1 MLLSQAIMKSIII
14 NSPFEAEIIDE
25 DVPVAGPGE
34 LVVQAK
40 LSGISSGTE
49 MFLYRGTYPNFK
61 LKKWAQWQEYPVR
74 PGYELVG
81 KVVEVGPPARG
92 GDAGGAIDSLQPSAG
107 TIVADTDEFQVGDRV
122 VCLGTHQQFAAVPAT
137 LAAKIPDSV
146 TDEAA
151 TLAVLGTTTMHST
164 RRLQLE
170 YGDTVA
176 VIGMGVVGNLALQH
190 AKLGGAAKTIAL
202 DLDRERLELAEKVG
216 ADHTVQVGAED
227 PVELVYQY
235 TNGIGADA
243 VVEASGARGTLQTA
257 LGVVRD
263 RGIVELLGWRTE
275 ESSFEFGDLY
285 FKEGTII
292 ATRAIGPDPGIPYS
306 YVRWGY
312 DQSLR
317 LVVDMIA
324 DGRLKADFYEP
335 AKFSYKE
342 IKQVYDQIHREPTC
356 IGLQAILV
364 WK

>member
-1 MLLSQAIMKSIII
+1 MKSIII
-14 NSPFEAEIIDE
+14 NGPFEVEIIDE
-25 DVPVAGPGE
+25 DIPVAGPGE
-34 LVVQAK
+34 IVVEAE

-49 MFLYRGTYPNFK
+49 MFLYRGTYPNFR
-61 LKKWAQWQEYPVR
+61 LKKWAQWQAYPVR
-74 PGYELVG
+74 PGYELMG
-81 KVVEVGPPARG
+81 RVVEVGPPARG
-92 GDAGGAIDSLQPSAG
+92 AEAGGSVASLQPSAG

-164 RRLQLE
+164 RRLRLE

-202 DLDRERLELAEKVG
+202 DLDRSRLELARKVG
-216 ADHTVQVGAED
+216 ADHTIHVGVGDA
-227 PVELVYQY
+227 VELTYQY

-243 VVEASGARGTLQTA
+243 VVEASGAAGTLQTA
-257 LGVVRD
+257 LDIMRD
-263 RGIVELLGWRTE
+263 RGTVELLGWRTE

-285 FKEGTII
+285 FREGTII

-317 LVVDMIA
+317 LAVGMIA
-324 DGRLKADFYEP
+324 DGRLKADFFEP
-335 AKFSYKE
+335 ARFSYKN
-342 IKQVYDQIHREPTC
+342 IKQVYDQIHTAPTS
-356 IGLQAILV
+356 IGLQAILI

>member
-1 MLLSQAIMKSIII
+1 MKSIII
-14 NSPFEAEIIDE
+14 NGPFDVEIFAE
-25 DVPVAGPGE
+25 DVPLAGPGE
-34 LVVQAK
+34 IVVEAA

-61 LKKWAQWQEYPVR
+61 LKKWPQWQDYPVR

-81 KVVEVGPPARG
+81 RVVEVGPPARG
-92 GDAGGAIDSLQPSAG
+92 AEAGGSVASLQPSAG

-122 VCLGTHQQFAAVPAT
+122 ICLGTHQQFTAVPAT

-146 TDEAA
+146 SAEAA

-164 RRLQLE
+164 RRLHLE

-190 AKLGGAAKTIAL
+190 ARLGGAAKTIAL
-202 DLDRERLELAEKVG
+202 DLDRGRLDLAEKVG
-216 ADHTVQVGAED
+216 ADHTVQVGVED
-227 PVELVYQY
+227 AVELVYRY
-235 TNGIGADA
+235 TKGIGADA
-243 VVEASGARGTLQTA
+243 VVEASGAKGTLQAA
-257 LGVVRD
+257 LDIMRD
-263 RGIVELLGWRTE
+263 RGTVELLGWRTE

-317 LVVDMIA
+317 LAVDMIA
-324 DGRLKADFYEP
+324 DGRLRTDFYEP
-335 AKFSYKE
+335 ARFSYKD
-342 IKQVYDQIHREPTC
+342 IKQVYDQIHREPTSV
-356 IGLQAILV
+356 GLQAILI

>member
-1 MLLSQAIMKSIII
+1 MQSIII
-14 NSPFEAEIIDE
+14 NRPFDVAIVDE
-25 DVPVAGPGE
+25 EVPQAGPGE
-34 LVVQAK
+34 IVVEAE

-49 MFLYRGTYPNFK
+49 MFLYRGTYPNFR
-61 LKKWAQWQEYPVR
+61 LKKWDQWQAYPVR

-81 KVVEVGPPARG
+81 RVVEVGPPA
-92 GDAGGAIDSLQPSAG
+92 AGGAASGSIGSLQPGAG
-107 TIVADTDEFQVGDRV
+107 VIRADTPEFKVGDRV
-122 VCLGTHQQFAAVPAT
+122 VCLGTHQQWAKVPAT

-170 YGDTVA
+170 YGDSVA

-190 AKLGGAAKTIAL
+190 AKLAGAAKTIAL
-202 DLDRERLELAEKVG
+202 DLDKRRLELAEKVG
-216 ADHTVQVGAED
+216 ADYAIQVGVED
-227 PVELVYQY
+227 PVQRVYQY
-235 TNGIGADA
+235 THTMGADA
-243 VVEASGARGTLQTA
+243 VVEASGAAGTLQLA
-257 LGVVRD
+257 LELMRD
-263 RGIVELLGWRTE
+263 RGRVELLGWRTE
-275 ESSFEFGDLY
+275 ESSFLFGDLY

-317 LVVDMIA
+317 LAVHMIA
-324 DGRLKADFYEP
+324 DGRLKTDFFEP
-335 AKFSYKE
+335 ARFSYQE
-342 IKQVYDQIHREPTC
+342 IQRVYTQIDKDPTSV
-356 IGLQAILV
+356 GLQAVLA

>member
-1 MLLSQAIMKSIII
+1 MKSIII
-14 NSPFEAEIIDE
+14 KGPFDVEIIDE
-25 DVPVAGPGE
+25 DTPKAGPGE
-34 LVVQAK
+34 IVVETE

-49 MFLYRGTYPNFK
+49 MFLYRGTYPNLR
-61 LKKWAQWQEYPVR
+61 LKKWDQWKEYPVY

-81 KVVEVGPPARG
+81 RVVDVGPPALG
-92 GDAGGAIDSLQPSAG
+92 PDSSKSIGSLQPSAG
-107 TIVADTDEFQVGDRV
+107 VVIADTDEFKVGDRV
-122 VCLGTHQQFAAVPAT
+122 LCLGTHQQFSKVPAT

-146 TDEAA
+146 SNEQA

-176 VIGMGVVGNLALQH
+176 VIGVGVVGNLALQH

-202 DLDRERLELAEKVG
+202 DLDRARLELAERAG
-216 ADHTVQVGAED
+216 ADHSIQVGVED
-227 PVELVYQY
+227 PVELVRQY
-235 TNGIGADA
+235 THHIGADA
-243 VVEASGARGTLQTA
+243 VVEASGAEGTLQLA
-257 LGVVRD
+257 LEIMRD
-263 RGIVELLGWRTE
+263 RGSVELLGWRTE

-317 LVVDMIA
+317 LAVKMIS
-324 DGRLKADFYEP
+324 DGRLKADFFEP
-335 AKFSYKE
+335 SRFSYKD
-342 IKQVYDQIHREPTC
+342 IKKVYDQIHKEPTS
-356 IGLQAILV
+356 IGLQAVLL

>member
-1 MLLSQAIMKSIII
+1 MQSIII
-14 NSPFEAEIIDE
+14 KGPFDVEIVDE
-25 DVPVAGPGE
+25 EIPTAGPGE
-34 LVVQAK
+34 IVVEAEV
-40 LSGISSGTE
+40 SGISSGTE
-49 MFLYRGTYPNFK
+49 MFLYRGTFPNFK

-81 KVVEVGPPARG
+81 RVVEVGPPARSG
-92 GDAGGAIDSLQPSAG
+92 VAGGLMASLQPSAG
-107 TIVADTDEFQVGDRV
+107 VVVADSDEFKVGDRV
-122 VCLGTHQQFAAVPAT
+122 VCLGTHQKFAKVPAT
-137 LAAKIPDSV
+137 LAARLPDSV

-170 YGDTVA
+170 YGTTVA
-176 VIGMGVVGNLALQH
+176 VIGVGVVGNLALQH
-190 AKLGGAAKTIAL
+190 ARLGGAARTIAL
-202 DLDRERLELAEKVG
+202 DLDQTRLALARKVG
-216 ADHTVQVGAED
+216 ADHTIQVGVED
-227 PVELVYQY
+227 HVKRVYQV
-235 TNGIGADA
+235 TQGMGADA
-243 VVEASGARGTLQTA
+243 VVEASGAAGTLQTA
-257 LGVVRD
+257 LEIMRD

-317 LVVDMIA
+317 LAVDMIA
-324 DGRLKADFYEP
+324 DGRLKTDFFEP
-335 AKFSYKE
+335 VKFSYKD
-342 IKQVYDQIHREPTC
+342 IHQVYAQLYREPTRM
-356 IGLQAILV
+356 GLQAMLV

>member
-1 MLLSQAIMKSIII
+1 MKSIII
-14 NSPFEAEIIDE
+14 NSPFDVEIIDE

-34 LVVQAK
+34 IVVEAE

-61 LKKWAQWQEYPVR
+61 LKKWGQWQEYPVC

-81 KVVEVGPPARG
+81 RVVEVGPPAH
-92 GDAGGAIDSLQPSAG
+92 GAEGEGSIAALGPSAG

-122 VCLGTHQQFAAVPAT
+122 ICLGTHQQFAAVPAT

-146 TDEAA
+146 TAEAA

-164 RRLQLE
+164 RRLHLE

-202 DLDRERLELAEKVG
+202 DLERERLDLAQKVG
-216 ADHTVQVGAED
+216 ADHTVQVGVED
-227 PVELVYQY
+227 AVELVYRY
-235 TNGIGADA
+235 TKGIGADT
-243 VVEASGARGTLQTA
+243 VVEASGAKGTLQAA
-257 LGVVRD
+257 LDIMRD
-263 RGIVELLGWRTE
+263 RGTVELLGWRTE

-317 LVVDMIA
+317 LAVDMIA
-324 DGRLKADFYEP
+324 AGRLKTDFYEP
-335 AKFSYKE
+335 ARFSYKD
-342 IKQVYDQIHREPTC
+342 IKQVYDQIHTEPTSV
-356 IGLQAILV
+356 GLQAILI

>member
-1 MLLSQAIMKSIII
+1 VKSIVI
-14 NSPFEAEIIDE
+14 NGPFEVEAIDE
-25 DVPVAGPGE
+25 DLPQAGPGE
-34 LVVQAK
+34 IVVEAE

-61 LKKWAQWQEYPVR
+61 LKKWPQWRAHPVR

-81 KVVEVGPPARG
+81 RVVEVGPPART
-92 GDAGGAIDSLQPSAG
+92 AGASGSVDSLQPSAG
-107 TIVADTDEFQVGDRV
+107 ITVADSDEFQVGDRV
-122 VCLGTHQQFAAVPAT
+122 VCLGTHQQYAVVPAT

-146 TDEAA
+146 TDEQA

-202 DLDRERLELAEKVG
+202 DLDEARLELAKKVG
-216 ADHTVQVGAED
+216 ADHTIQVGVED
-227 PVELVYQY
+227 PVGLVYQY
-235 TNGIGADA
+235 TNGMGADA
-243 VVEASGARGTLQTA
+243 VVEASGAAGTLQLA
-257 LGVVRD
+257 LELMRD
-263 RGIVELLGWRTE
+263 RGTVELLGWRTE

-285 FKEGTII
+285 FKEGKII
-292 ATRAIGPDPGIPYS
+292 ATRAIGPDPGLPYS

-324 DGRLKADFYEP
+324 DGRLKADFFEP
-335 AKFSYKE
+335 ARFRYQD
-342 IKQVYDQIHREPTC
+342 IKTVYDQIHNEPTS

>member
-1 MLLSQAIMKSIII
+1 MKSIII
-14 NSPFEAEIIDE
+14 NGPFDVEIIDE
-25 DVPVAGPGE
+25 DVPTAGPGE
-34 LVVQAK
+34 IVVEAE

-61 LKKWAQWQEYPVR
+61 LKKWAQWQDYPVR

-81 KVVEVGPPARG
+81 RVVEVGPPARR
-92 GDAGGAIDSLQPSAG
+92 GASGASIASLQPGAG
-107 TIVADTDEFQVGDRV
+107 VVVADSDEFQVGDRV

-137 LAAKIPDSV
+137 LAARIPEPVSN
-146 TDEAA
+146 EQA

-170 YGDTVA
+170 YGATVA

-190 AKLGGAAKTIAL
+190 ARLGGAARTIAL
-202 DLDRERLELAEKVG
+202 DLDRERLELARKVG
-216 ADHTVQVGAED
+216 ADHTIQVGVED
-227 PVELVYQY
+227 PVERVYAY
-235 TNGIGADA
+235 TNGMGADA
-243 VVEASGARGTLQTA
+243 VVEASGAASTLQTA
-257 LGVVRD
+257 LEIMRD
-263 RGIVELLGWRTE
+263 RGTVELLGWRTE

-292 ATRAIGPDPGIPYS
+292 ATRAIGPDPGLPYS

-317 LVVDMIA
+317 LAVDLIA
-324 DGRLKADFYEP
+324 KGRLKTDFFEP
-335 AKFSYKE
+335 SRFSYKD
-342 IKQVYDQIHREPTC
+342 IRQVYEQIHRNPTS
-356 IGLQAILV
+356 IGLQAVLV